1 MVRTPMRSQQPA
13 RSKLDRLTII
23 LLVAFVVIAV
33 ITAMVAF
40 KMIYNLVVSNNTFN
54 LPGAAIDSNNQ
65 AVQPQGT
72 VDTTIPLQE
81 VGGPTPQPWDGVSR
95 VNVLVMGLD
104 YRDWEAGGD
113 ASRTDTMILFSIDPV
128 SKTAGF
134 MSIPRD
140 MWVSIPGFDYAKIN
154 TAYYLG
160 EAYKMPGGGP
170 ALAIQTVENFLG
182 VPINYYA
189 QVDFAAFEQFIDEI
203 GGIEVDV
210 PYEIIVDPLG
220 KHNTTTLQPGKQ
232 LLSGPVA
239 LGYARNRYTEGGDFD
254 RAARQQQVVMS
265 ILDRI
270 TSLNMLP
277 TLIAHSGALYQELS
291 AGVHTNLTLQQVIQ
305 LGTLALQIKKE
316 NIRHGVIGPDSV
328 YMGTSP
334 DGLDILIPIPD
345 EIRVLRD
352 EIFTTGGAVG
362 PAAVTAD
369 AIELAKAENARISIQ
384 NGTYT
389 PGLAS
394 LTGEY
399 LRGLGLNVVE
409 ETNAD
414 GYYNTSRMFIYSGK
428 PYTSQYISD
437 MFKMLPAQVLTQYNP
452 DAGIDIVLILGS
464 DWENNNPMP

>member
-1 MVRTPMRSQQPA
+1 MVRTPMRSQPRT

-23 LLVAFVVIAV
+23 LLVAFVVVAL
-33 ITAMVAF
+33 ITAFVAF
-40 KMIYNLVVSNNTFN
+40 RMIYNLIISNNTFN
-54 LPGAAIDSNNQ
+54 LPGVAINDPGNPVSQ
-65 AVQPQGT
+65 TDGAPITG
-72 VDTTIPLQE
+72 PLQPPD
-81 VGGPTPQPWDGVSR
+81 GPTPEPWDGVSR

-104 YRDWEAGGD
+104 YRDWESGES
-113 ASRTDTMILFSIDPV
+113 SRTDTMILFSIDPV

-160 EAYKMPGGGP
+160 DLYKLPGGGP

-189 QVDFAAFEQFIDEI
+189 QVDFYAFEQFIDEL

-232 LLSGPVA
+232 LLSGPIA
-239 LGYARNRYTEGGDFD
+239 LAYARNRYTDGGDFD
-254 RAARQQQVVMS
+254 RAGRQQQVIMA
-265 ILDRI
+265 IFDRI

-277 TLIAHSGALYQELS
+277 TLISHSGALYQELS

-305 LGTLALQIKKE
+305 LGTLALQVKQE
-316 NIRHGVIGPDSV
+316 NIRHGVIGPGSV
-328 YMGTSP
+328 YNATSP

-362 PAAVTAD
+362 PAAVTAES
-369 AIELAKAENARISIQ
+369 IELAKAEGARISVQ

-389 PGLAS
+389 AGLA
-394 LTGEY
+394 TRTAEY

-414 GYYNTSRMFIYSGK
+414 GYYNTSRMFIYTGK

-437 MFKMLPAQVLTQYNP
+437 LFGMLPAQVLTQYNP
-452 DAGIDIVLILGS
+452 DAGIDIVLVLGS
-464 DWENNNPMP
+464 DWENTNPMP

>member
-1 MVRTPMRSQQPA
+1 MVRTPMRSQPRT

-23 LLVAFVVIAV
+23 LLVAFVVVAL
-33 ITAMVAF
+33 ITAFVAF
-40 KMIYNLVVSNNTFN
+40 RAIYNLILSNDTFN
-54 LPGAAIDSNNQ
+54 LPGIAIKDPGGSTEQTNV
-65 AVQPQGT
+65 APITG
-72 VDTTIPLQE
+72 PLQAPD
-81 VGGPTPQPWDGVSR
+81 GPTPEPWDGVSR

-104 YRDWEAGGD
+104 FRDWESGE

-140 MWVSIPGFDYAKIN
+140 MWVNIPGFDYAKIN

-160 EAYKMPGGGP
+160 DLYKLPGGGP

-189 QVDFAAFEQFIDEI
+189 QVDFYAFEQFIDEL

-232 LLSGPVA
+232 LMSGPIA
-239 LGYARNRYTEGGDFD
+239 LAYARNRYTDGGDFD
-254 RAARQQQVVMS
+254 RAARQQQVILA
-265 ILDRI
+265 ILDRV

-277 TLIAHSGALYQELS
+277 TLIARSGALYQELS
-291 AGVHTNLTLQQVIQ
+291 SGVHTNLTLQQVIQ
-305 LGTLALQIKKE
+305 LGSLALQIKKE
-316 NIRHGVIGPDSV
+316 NIRHGVIGPDAV
-328 YMGTSP
+328 YNGTSP

-345 EIRVLRD
+345 EIRILRD

-362 PAAVTAD
+362 PAAVTAE
-369 AIELAKAENARISIQ
+369 AIELAKAEGARISVQ

-389 PGLAS
+389 AGLA
-394 LTGEY
+394 TRTADY
-399 LRGLGLNVVE
+399 LRSLGLNVVE

-414 GYYNTSRMFIYSGK
+414 GYYVSSRMYIYTGK
-428 PYTSQYISD
+428 PYTGQYISD
-437 MFKMLPAQVLTQYNP
+437 LFQMLPAQVLTQYNP
-452 DAGIDIVLILGS
+452 DAGVDIVLVVGS
-464 DWENNNPMP
+464 DWDNSNPMP

>member
-1 MVRTPMRSQQPA
+1 MRPQART

-23 LLVAFVVIAV
+23 LLVAFVVVAL
-33 ITAMVAF
+33 ITAVVAF
-40 KMIYNLVVSNNTFN
+40 KLIYNLIVSNTTFN
-54 LPGAAIDSNNQ
+54 LPGVAINNPSNPGLSTDAAP
-65 AVQPQGT
+65 VTG
-72 VDTTIPLQE
+72 PLQAPD
-81 VGGPTPQPWDGVSR
+81 GPTPQPWDGVSR

-104 YRDWEAGGD
+104 YRDWEAGD
-113 ASRTDTMILFSIDPV
+113 YSRTDTMILFSLDPV

-134 MSIPRD
+134 MSVPRD
-140 MWVSIPGFDYAKIN
+140 MWVNIPGFDYAKIN

-160 EAYKMPGGGP
+160 EAYKLPGGGP

-182 VPINYYA
+182 IPINYYA
-189 QVDFAAFEQFIDEI
+189 QVDFYAFEQFIDEL

-220 KHNTTTLQPGKQ
+220 KHNTTTLQAGKQ
-232 LLSGPVA
+232 LLSGPIA
-239 LGYARNRYTEGGDFD
+239 LAYARNRYTDGGDFD
-254 RAARQQQVVMS
+254 RAARQQQVIMS

-277 TLIAHSGALYQELS
+277 TLVARSGALYQELS
-291 AGVHTNLTLQQVIQ
+291 AGVHTNLTLQQVVQ
-305 LGTLALQIKKE
+305 LGTLALQVKKE
-316 NIRHGVIGPDSV
+316 NIRHGVIGPNQV
-328 YMGTSP
+328 YSGTSP

-362 PAAVTAD
+362 PAAVTAE
-369 AIELAKAENARISIQ
+369 AIELAKAENARLSVQ

-389 PGLAS
+389 SGLA
-394 LTGEY
+394 TQTAEY

-414 GYYNTSRMFIYSGK
+414 GYYNTSRLLIYSGK
-428 PYTSQYISD
+428 PYTSQYLSD
-437 MFKMLPAQVLTQYNP
+437 MFQMLPAQVLTQYNP
-452 DAGIDIVLILGS
+452 DAGIDIVLILGE
-464 DWENNNPMP
+464 DWNNNNPMP